1 MAKEGKLIVLYG
13 INNLG
18 KTTQAEMLVD
28 RLKFNNYKAKYLK
41 YPIYNLEPSGKILNS
56 YLREGNPH
64 NLSAREAQ
72 IIYILNRVQYQTQL
86 LKYLNNGINIIAED
100 YVGTGLA
107 WGIGSGISEKFLKNA
122 NNGLIK
128 EDLAFLFDGERF
140 LQSKEENHKH
150 ESNSDLTNK
159 VRWSHLKLKE
169 EYNWIKINAN
179 DSITSIHDKLWKKVI
194 KIIEKR

>member
-1 MAKEGKLIVLYG
+1 MNQEGKLIVLYG

-28 RLKFNNYKAKYLK
+28 RLKFNGFKAKYLK

-56 YLREGNPH
+56 YLRENNPYG
-64 NLSAREAQ
+64 LSPREAQ
-72 IIYILNRVQYQTQL
+72 IIYTLNRMQYQPQL
-86 LKYLNNGINIIAED
+86 LKYLRNGVNIIAED

-107 WGIGSGISEKFLKNA
+107 WGIGSGISEKLLKKI

-169 EYNWIKINAN
+169 EYKWIKINAN
-179 DSITSIHDKLWKKVI
+179 DSITHIHDKLWKKVT
-194 KIIEKR
+194 KLLEE